1 MQRTAGVEAPFPY
14 RVKLLNEL
22 GGALQ
27 QFADKRLVIAGGPR
41 VGKSTVSRVVGSPRV
56 RGTDELIG
64 LGWSEASEAA
74 SKWFD
79 EPGPW
84 LCEGVAMPR
93 ALRKWLGRNSAGA
106 PADLVIWIGEPV
118 VARVAGQDA
127 MAAGCLTVWREIR
140 GEIAR
145 RGTLIREI

>member
-1 MQRTAGVEAPFPY
+1 MQRTTGAEVAYPH

-22 GGALQ
+22 GRALQ
-27 QFADKRLVIAGGPR
+27 QFSDKRLVLAGGPR
-41 VGKSTVSRVVGSPRV
+41 VGKSTVSRVIGSPRV

-93 ALRKWLGRNSAGA
+93 ALRKWLARSAGM
-106 PADLVIWIGEPV
+106 PADIVIWIGEPI
-118 VARVAGQDA
+118 VARVAGQDS

-140 GEIAR
+140 GELAR